1 MSYNEIDD
9 YLDNK
14 MLNNAMA
21 LYIQK
26 LNDMENCT
34 DKAPDPTPLRIST
47 RSATSEISAYVN
59 LPLLAVNVVRNVIN
73 NVVKGGNPNYLLR
86 GVVMKN
92 FVYTTY
98 GKHVKNSIPLDEID
112 EQLEMLLNN
121 KKREHFYNSCT
132 FILKPSIDRKHINI
146 KLFTNG
152 SISMTGCKENIDG
165 YDGVNVLLNE
175 IKKYKECLINTD
187 ELTHEELKKFQKSK
201 KCGPK
206 VNGFL
211 HPNSVKI
218 TKYDITMINSD
229 FKLNFTID
237 KEKLYNLVLHD
248 TRLMSMYE
256 SHYAG
261 VKISYYWN
269 MFNEPN
275 DGVCKCK
282 NKFKCKGKGNG
293 MGEGKCKKVTVIC
306 FQTGSVIITGARSEI
321 QINHVYNDILKI
333 LHDNYNKIIKLS
345 ITDFLYSVDNS
356 QPKKKTTTIKVK
368 KKKALSGPN
377 VRKIKIIRDNTSKKI
392 NK

>member
-1 MSYNEIDD
+1 MSYNELDD

-26 LNDMENCT
+26 LNDMENCKE
-34 DKAPDPTPLRIST
+34 KAPEPTPLRIST
-47 RSATSEISAYVN
+47 RSAVSEISAYIN
-59 LPLLAVNVVRNVIN
+59 LPLLAVYVVRNVIKN
-73 NVVKGGNPNYLLR
+73 IVKGENPNYLLS
-86 GVVMKN
+86 GVVMKD
-92 FVYTTY
+92 FIFTTY
-98 GKHVKNSIPLDEID
+98 GKHIKNSFPLDQIE
-112 EQLEMLLNN
+112 EKLEALLNN

-132 FILKPSIDRKHINI
+132 FILRPSVERKHINI

-152 SISMTGCKENIDG
+152 SISMTGCKENCDG
-165 YDGVNVLLNE
+165 YDGVNVLLDE
-175 IKKYKECLINTD
+175 IKKNKEFFINTD
-187 ELTHEELKKFQKSK
+187 ELTKEELEKYQKSK

-206 VNGFL
+206 INGFL
-211 HPNSVKI
+211 QPNSVKI

-237 KEKLYNLVLHD
+237 KEKLYNLILLD
-248 TRLMSMYE
+248 THLMSMYE

-282 NKFKCKGKGNG
+282 KKCIKGKGNG

-306 FQTGSVIITGARSEI
+306 FQTGSVIITGARNEI

-345 ITDFLYSVDNS
+345 ITDFLYPVDES
-356 QPKKKTTTIKVK
+356 CPKKM
-368 KKKALSGPN
+368 
-377 VRKIKIIRDNTSKKI
+377 
-392 NK
+392 